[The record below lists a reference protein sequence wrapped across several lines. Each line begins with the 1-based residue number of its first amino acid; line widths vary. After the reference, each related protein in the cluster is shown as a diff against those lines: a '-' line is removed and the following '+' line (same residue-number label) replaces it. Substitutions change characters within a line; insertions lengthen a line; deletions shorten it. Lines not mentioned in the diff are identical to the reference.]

1 MRLATYILM
10 SGQANKKEV
19 NLMKLKVTDKWT
31 DSQLKYFRK
40 SAKKTEDTN
49 ETAWWGIF
57 AAVVIM
63 EVIVIA
69 KIIGVF

>member
-1 MRLATYILM
+1 M
-10 SGQANKKEV
+10 
-19 NLMKLKVTDKWT
+19 KWT

-40 SAKKTEDTN
+40 SAKQELTN
-49 ETAWWGIF
+49 EWAWWVLFG
-57 AAVVIM
+57 AVVVM

>member
-1 MRLATYILM
+1 
-10 SGQANKKEV
+10 
-19 NLMKLKVTDKWT
+19 MKLKVTDKWT